1 MVFFQISF
9 QIVHIEGMGV
19 VAGVKNR
26 CTTVDGDKIFE
37 SFSEY
42 PIIQNQNPVARF
54 GQGGTGSFQTEDTF
68 PTEDQGFVFGMQQ
81 TAVEFT
87 GVMVIFYE
95 ATVQIWILKLSA
107 PCQQNIFADLRR
119 TGSHHFVH
127 KPILSASFCN

>member
-9 QIVHIEGMGV
+9 QIIHIEGMGV
-19 VAGVKNR
+19 IAGVKNR
-26 CTTVDGDKIFE
+26 CATVDGDKIFE

-42 PIIQNQNPVARF
+42 SIIQNQNPVARF
-54 GQGGTGSFQTEDTF
+54 SQGGTGSFQTEDTF
-68 PTEDQGFVFGMQQ
+68 PAKNQGFVFGMQQ

-87 GVMVIFYE
+87 GVMVIFHKV
-95 ATVQIWILKLSA
+95 TVQIRILKLSA